1 MSAERAGDGLDSTA
15 KQGGKLIH
23 KEEEGG
29 GTSVLAFEG
38 SDIQDSR
45 CVSSWAR
52 LLLLVCCSCYH
63 GGALCALACCCMY
76 ACVGVCGCLFSIGIT
91 DAADVTSSR
100 AVGNDS

>member
-45 CVSSWAR
+45 C
-52 LLLLVCCSCYH
+52 
-63 GGALCALACCCMY
+63 GCALACLLLACCF
-76 ACVGVCGCLFSIGIT
+76 AITVDLFVRSPAASVCIHAGVCVCVDVCLASELLLPQ
-91 DAADVTSSR
+91 
-100 AVGNDS
+100 